1 MPLQLS
7 NRPLGRFVRN
17 LIVMGLIC
25 QACTG
30 VASAADA
37 VQHSMFAG
45 SLIQPGDDEGD
56 ILRRFEVQLLTTNQT
71 CFFHVIDDAR
81 LGCPWPD
88 SFGRTGPTAG
98 TDTVQPHLVYD
109 YDGHAYLI
117 GLPPLI
123 VTLPADLAPGCD
135 MGTSWLADDSHRTT
149 LRQRRPCLDRGS
161 SRAAR

>member
-30 VASAADA
+30 VVSAADA

-45 SLIQPGDDEGD
+45 SLIQPGDDDGD

-81 LGCPWPD
+81 LDVP
-88 SFGRTGPTAG
+88 GPTVSVAQ
-98 TDTVQPHLVYD
+98 V
-109 YDGHAYLI
+109 
-117 GLPPLI
+117 
-123 VTLPADLAPGCD
+123 
-135 MGTSWLADDSHRTT
+135 
-149 LRQRRPCLDRGS
+149 RQRERTLFS
-161 SRAAR
+161 HIWSMTTMAMHI